1 MKIKKRSKF
10 IIVPVIFLMASLILF
25 WSVSCTT
32 TSIQGAPPEV
42 SKYSKDWPLPN
53 QNYESTR
60 AAQNSS
66 ISTNNVAKL
75 GVAWTMP
82 ITGVSEWGA
91 ATTNP
96 LILGNNV
103 YMQDLKSNVY
113 SIDFKTGKI
122 NWMKE
127 VNKDIAGPAG
137 VAIGYGKV
145 FAVNGHFEIA
155 AYDISNGN
163 QLWSTDISGFN
174 CQTC

>member
-1 MKIKKRSKF
+1 MKIKKSSKF
-10 IIVPVIFLMASLILF
+10 IMLPVIFLMVSLMLF
-25 WSVSCTT
+25 WSFSCTG
-32 TSIQGAPPEV
+32 TSIKGAPPEV

-66 ISTNNVAKL
+66 ISIKNISKL

-82 ITGVSEWGA
+82 ITGISEWGA

-122 NWMKE
+122 NWYKE
-127 VNKDIAGPAG
+127 VNKDIATTSK
-137 VAIGYGKV
+137 ICINKLFLFICY
-145 FAVNGHFEIA
+145 
-155 AYDISNGN
+155 
-163 QLWSTDISGFN
+163 L
-174 CQTC
+174 